1 MAVTLALVEGGSLF
15 SAVSAMVL
23 IAGQSHILDWR
34 DVLWLMAQ
42 AGALSLCCFVA
53 FYYSDLYDLRIAR
66 SFGEFASRLF
76 QSLGVA
82 FLLLAAFYGLF
93 PNTRIAQGPFVSS
106 LLIVLGLLLPLRAI
120 SYSVMRSRPF
130 VDRVLILGTGALA
143 RQLIAEIEARPDCRF
158 AIVGVVGDAQS
169 PGTTTMSSH
178 SIRGTLEHLDQLVSE
193 VRPDRI
199 VVALA
204 ERRGRLPVRQL
215 LEARMQGIIV
225 EDGVETYERLARK
238 IPIESLTPSHLIFSK
253 DFKKSRLQLASGR
266 ALSLIVAAAGLIVCA
281 PLLAL
286 IAIAIKLDSNG
297 PAFFVQERVGKHA
310 KTFRL
315 IKFCTMH
322 PTTHAGSQ
330 WVRDNNH
337 RVTRVGKWLRKFRCD
352 ELPQFINILRG
363 DLNLVGP
370 RPHPVSNFDLFLKE
384 IPYYALRSVV
394 RPGVTGYAN
403 DLSEETEKMRY
414 DLYFIKHLSLWLD
427 LRILMDTVKT
437 VLFARG
443 STSTFEALATQSVRD
458 GSTGARSQ
466 GRRGDGEGHR
476 RTHADAHPASS

>member
-1 MAVTLALVEGGSLF
+1 MTTHSRIAGAILVFVLVLVASNVQAQKPAGGDRRA
-15 SAVSAMVL
+15 AVSE
-23 IAGQSHILDWR
+23 IDAGIDKHARQMLEDGRRVFRFDTFGSE
-34 DVLWLMAQ
+34 
-42 AGALSLCCFVA
+42 A
-53 FYYSDLYDLRIAR
+53 F
-66 SFGEFASRLF
+66 FH
-76 QSLGVA
+76 
-82 FLLLAAFYGLF
+82 GLF
-93 PNTRIAQGPFVSS
+93 PDTRVAQGLFVSS

-120 SYSVMRSRPF
+120 SYSVMRSRP

-143 RQLIAEIEARPDCRF
+143 RQLIEEIEARPDCRL
-158 AIVGVVGDAQS
+158 AIVGVVNDAQS
-169 PGTTTMSSH
+169 PGTTTSSP
-178 SIRGTLEHLDQLVSE
+178 SVRGTLEHLDQIVRE

-215 LEARMQGIIV
+215 LEARMRGIIV
-225 EDGVETYERLARK
+225 EDGVETYERLAQK
-238 IPIESLTPSHLIFSK
+238 IPIEFLTPSHLIFSK
-253 DFKKSRLQLASGR
+253 DFKKSRLQLAGGR
-266 ALSLIVAAAGLIVCA
+266 ALSLMVATAGLIVCA

-286 IAIAIKLDSNG
+286 IAIAIKLDSRG
-297 PAFFVQERVGKHA
+297 PVFFVQERVGKHA
-310 KTFRL
+310 RTFRL

-322 PTTHAGSQ
+322 PANHTVSQ

-337 RVTRVGKWLRKFRCD
+337 RVTRVGKWLRKFRFD

-394 RPGVTGYAN
+394 RPGLTGWAQIRYGYAN

-414 DLYFIKHLSLWLD
+414 DLYFIKHLSLWLG
-427 LRILMDTVKT
+427 LRILVDTVKT

-443 STSTFEALATQSVRD
+443 STSTTTF
-458 GSTGARSQ
+458 GGA
-466 GRRGDGEGHR
+466 HKAI
-476 RTHADAHPASS
+476 RTR

>member
-1 MAVTLALVEGGSLF
+1 
-15 SAVSAMVL
+15 
-23 IAGQSHILDWR
+23 
-34 DVLWLMAQ
+34 
-42 AGALSLCCFVA
+42 
-53 FYYSDLYDLRIAR
+53 
-66 SFGEFASRLF
+66 
-76 QSLGVA
+76 
-82 FLLLAAFYGLF
+82 
-93 PNTRIAQGPFVSS
+93 
-106 LLIVLGLLLPLRAI
+106 
-120 SYSVMRSRPF
+120 MRSRPF

-158 AIVGVVGDAQS
+158 AIVGVVSDAQS
-169 PGTTTMSSH
+169 PGPTMSSH
-178 SIRGTLEHLDQLVSE
+178 SIRGTLEHLDQLVNE

-225 EDGVETYERLARK
+225 EDGVEAYERLTRK
-238 IPIESLTPSHLIFSK
+238 IPIESLTPSHLIFSN

-266 ALSLIVAAAGLIVCA
+266 ALSLMAATAGLVVGA

-286 IAIAIKLDSNG
+286 IALAIKLDSRG
-297 PAFFVQERVGKHA
+297 PVLFVQERVGKHA
-310 KTFRL
+310 RTFKL
-315 IKFCTMH
+315 IKFRTMH
-322 PTTHAGSQ
+322 PTTHAASQ

-337 RVTRVGKWLRKFRCD
+337 RVTRVGKCLRKFRFD

-394 RPGVTGYAN
+394 RPGVTGWAQIRYGYAN

-427 LRILMDTVKT
+427 LRILIDTVKT

-443 STSTFEALATQSVRD
+443 STSTTTFAVLATQPARD
-458 GSTGARSQ
+458 DS
-466 GRRGDGEGHR
+466 
-476 RTHADAHPASS
+476 PSSSRV

>member
-1 MAVTLALVEGGSLF
+1 MVLTLALVEGGSLF
-15 SAVSAMVL
+15 AVVSATVL
-23 IAGQSHILDWR
+23 ISGQSPILDWR
-34 DVLWLMAQ
+34 DVAWLVGR
-42 AGALSLCCFVA
+42 AGALSVCFIVA
-53 FYYSDLYDLRIAR
+53 FYYSDLYDLRIVR
-66 SFGEFASRLF
+66 SFGKFASKLL
-76 QSLGVA
+76 QSFGVA
-82 FLLLAAFYGLF
+82 FLLLAAFYGF
-93 PNTRIAQGPFVSS
+93 SPGTRAAQGPFVSS
-106 LLIVLGLLLPLRAI
+106 LLIVLGVLLPLRAV

-143 RQLIAEIEARPDCRF
+143 QQLIEEIEARPDCRL
-158 AIVGVVGDAQS
+158 AIVGVVNDAQS
-169 PGTTTMSSH
+169 PGTAISSH
-178 SIRGTLEHLDQLVSE
+178 PIRGTLEHLDQIVRE
-193 VRPDRI
+193 VRPARI

-225 EDGVETYERLARK
+225 EDGVETYERLAKK
-238 IPIESLTPSHLIFSK
+238 IPIEFLTPSHLIFSK
-253 DFKKSRLQLASGR
+253 DFKKSRLQLAGSR
-266 ALSLIVAAAGLIVCA
+266 ALSLMVAIAGLVVCA

-286 IAIAIKLDSNG
+286 IAIAIKLDSRG
-297 PAFFVQERVGKHA
+297 PVFFVQERVGKHA
-310 KTFRL
+310 RAFNL

-322 PTTHAGSQ
+322 PTHHTASQ

-337 RVTRVGKWLRKFRCD
+337 RVTRVGKWLRKFRFD

-394 RPGVTGYAN
+394 RPGLTGWAQIRYGYAN

-427 LRILMDTVKT
+427 LRILIDTVKT
-437 VLFARG
+437 VLFGRG
-443 STSTFEALATQSVRD
+443 STSTTTFEALTPKGVR
-458 GSTGARSQ
+458 TR
-466 GRRGDGEGHR
+466 
-476 RTHADAHPASS
+476 

>member
-1 MAVTLALVEGGSLF
+1 MTLEWPEHRNIAAPDEVGDLFHRRRGSN
-15 SAVSAMVL
+15 SV
-23 IAGQSHILDWR
+23 
-34 DVLWLMAQ
+34 
-42 AGALSLCCFVA
+42 
-53 FYYSDLYDLRIAR
+53 
-66 SFGEFASRLF
+66 
-76 QSLGVA
+76 
-82 FLLLAAFYGLF
+82 
-93 PNTRIAQGPFVSS
+93 P
-106 LLIVLGLLLPLRAI
+106 LPLRAI
-120 SYSVMRSRPF
+120 SYSIMPSRPF

-143 RQLIAEIEARPDCRF
+143 RQLIEEIEAHPDCRL
-158 AIVGVVGDAQS
+158 AIVGVVNDAQS
-169 PGTTTMSSH
+169 PGTATSSP
-178 SIRGTLEHLDQLVSE
+178 SIRGTLEHLDQIIRE

-204 ERRGRLPVRQL
+204 ERRGRLPLRQL

-266 ALSLIVAAAGLIVCA
+266 ALSLMVATAGLVVCA

-286 IAIAIKLDSNG
+286 IALAIKLDSRG
-297 PAFFVQERVGKHA
+297 PVLFVQERVGKHA
-310 KTFRL
+310 RTFRL

-322 PTTHAGSQ
+322 PATHPTSQ

-337 RVTRVGKWLRKFRCD
+337 RVTRVGKWLRKFRFD

-370 RPHPVSNFDLFLKE
+370 RPHPVSNFDLFLKK

-394 RPGVTGYAN
+394 RPGVTGWAQIRYGYAN

-427 LRILMDTVKT
+427 LRILIDTVKT

-443 STSTFEALATQSVRD
+443 STSTTTFVALAKQSARD
-458 GSTGARSQ
+458 DSPRSS
-466 GRRGDGEGHR
+466 RV
-476 RTHADAHPASS
+476 

>member
-1 MAVTLALVEGGSLF
+1 MALMLALVESGSLF
-15 SAVSAMVL
+15 SAVSVMVL
-23 IAGQSHILDWR
+23 ISGQSHILGWR
-34 DVLWLMAQ
+34 DVAWLLGQ
-42 AGALSLCCFVA
+42 AGALSLCCFVV
-53 FYYSDLYDLRIAR
+53 FYYSDLYDLRVAR
-66 SFGEFASRLF
+66 SFGEFASRMF
-76 QSLGVA
+76 QSFGIA
-82 FLLLAAFYGLF
+82 FLLLAASYGLF
-93 PNTRIAQGPFVSS
+93 PDTRIAQGSFVSS

-120 SYSVMRSRPF
+120 AYSVMRSRPF
-130 VDRVLILGTGALA
+130 VERVLILGTGALA
-143 RQLIAEIEARPDCRF
+143 RQLIEEIEARPGCRL
-158 AIVGVVGDAQS
+158 AIVGVLNDAQS
-169 PGTTTMSSH
+169 PGTATSSY
-178 SIRGTLEHLDQLVSE
+178 SVRGTLEHLDQIVRE

-266 ALSLIVAAAGLIVCA
+266 ALSLMVATVGLVVCA

-286 IAIAIKLDSNG
+286 IAIAIKLDSRG
-297 PAFFVQERVGKHA
+297 PVFFVQERVGKHA
-310 KTFRL
+310 RTFKL

-322 PTTHAGSQ
+322 PTNRTASQ

-337 RVTRVGKWLRKFRCD
+337 RVTRVGKWLRKFRFD

-363 DLNLVGP
+363 HLNLVGP

-394 RPGVTGYAN
+394 RPGVTGWAQIRYGYAN

-414 DLYFIKHLSLWLD
+414 DLYFI
-427 LRILMDTVKT
+427 
-437 VLFARG
+437 
-443 STSTFEALATQSVRD
+443 
-458 GSTGARSQ
+458 
-466 GRRGDGEGHR
+466 
-476 RTHADAHPASS
+476 